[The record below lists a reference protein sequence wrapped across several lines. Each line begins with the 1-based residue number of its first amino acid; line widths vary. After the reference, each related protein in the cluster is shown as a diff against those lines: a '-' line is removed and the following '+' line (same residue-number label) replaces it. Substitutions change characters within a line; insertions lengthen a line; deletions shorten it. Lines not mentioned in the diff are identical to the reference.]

1 MSDILLPPAKQTK
14 EKHKNTLAKD
24 LQHGL
29 AKEAERR
36 GDFENTFG
44 TLEKTGTYDNF
55 DWHNPMKHFYL
66 EHKERSIPFGKY
78 DSLFFDRV
86 KYDKYLE
93 LKEED
98 ARIRCFII
106 WTCQGVP
113 YIWEFKDQ
121 FDDDDNAC
129 FYVSRKMMDRRKGHG
144 FRPQQLIN
152 VFNEEIVLLKD
163 FKI

>member
-1 MSDILLPPAKQTK
+1 MSDILLPPAK
-14 EKHKNTLAKD
+14 EKVKQHQNTLAKD

-44 TLEKTGTYDNF
+44 ALEKTGTYDNF

-144 FRPQQLIN
+144 FRPQELIN

>member
-1 MSDILLPPAKQTK
+1 MSEL
-14 EKHKNTLAKD
+14 KHKNTLAKD

-55 DWHNPMKHFYL
+55 DWHNPMKQFYV
-66 EHKERSIPFGKY
+66 EHKERSITFGKY
-78 DSLFFDRV
+78 DSLFFDKV
-86 KYDKYLE
+86 KYDKYVS
-93 LKEED
+93 LKRD
-98 ARIRCFII
+98 NPKVRCFII
-106 WTCQGVP
+106 WTCKGVP

-129 FYVSRKMMDRRKGHG
+129 FYLSRKMMDRRKGHG
-144 FRPQQLIN
+144 FMPQELVN

-163 FKI
+163 FKLYA